1 MNKTAHDSTVIA
13 LANKLENDG
22 YEVMA
27 DVEGF
32 PKPYTIRGY
41 IPDILA
47 MKGAKVKII
56 EIETHGSYRK
66 DINQRKVFR
75 KFASLDKDMSFETI
89 MAKE

>member
-1 MNKTAHDSTVIA
+1 MNKNNHDSTVIA
-13 LANKLENDG
+13 LANKLENEG

-32 PKPYTIRGY
+32 SKPYTIRGY

-56 EIETHGSYRK
+56 EVETHGSYRK
-66 DINQRKVFR
+66 DINQRKVLKR
-75 KFASLDKDMSFETI
+75 FASLDKNMSFETV
-89 MAKE
+89 MTE